1 MIVPQNNYVLCRRVN
16 QPEHMD
22 AQSGIAYVKKE
33 LPLYRIVSVS
43 RTFSENI
50 HVKPGQL
57 IVINSTGTHVVY
69 ENENYWLVNGQN
81 IAAVLED

>member
-1 MIVPQNNYVLCRRVN
+1 M
-16 QPEHMD
+16 
-22 AQSGIAYVKKE
+22 
-33 LPLYRIVSVS
+33 
-43 RTFSENI
+43 FSENI